1 MLQVK
6 NIKKEYVTGDL
17 VQTALDDVSLN
28 FRDNEF
34 VAILGPS
41 GSGKTTLLNIIGGLD
56 RYDSGDLVI
65 NEISTKKYKDRDW
78 DAYRNH
84 TIGFV
89 FQSYNLIPH
98 QSVLSNVELALTISG
113 ISKSERRQKAID
125 ALDKVGL
132 KDHKHKRPNQLSG
145 GQMQRV
151 AIARALVNDPDIL
164 LADEPTGAL
173 DSDTSVQVMDMLKEV
188 AKDRLVIMVTHN
200 PELAEE
206 YATRIVKL
214 KDGRITSDSNPFNPE
229 KAEEKQPEHKKIG
242 KTSMSFLTSLSLSFN
257 NLRTKKGRTIL
268 TSFAGSIGII
278 GIALILSISN
288 GVNNYITDIQKDAMS
303 SYPITIDA
311 QSVDLSSL
319 MSSLGQDS
327 GDEVDHDTDAV
338 YSNGRRLESF
348 SSFTSSI
355 TENNLTKF
363 KQFLDDK
370 KNPINNY
377 IGENGIV
384 YTYSTKFSA
393 YSFDPDDVLVS
404 LDGSNLNDEI
414 AASVGV
420 DASQV
425 YGSAASG
432 ATGFSAL
439 SATMSSKM
447 NTNNLSQLL
456 SGNSGGMVSSAIQNN
471 YELVYGRYPNK
482 YDEAILVTNEN
493 NEISLITLYEMGMLP
508 SDDYKKLMR
517 KISNGEEVKIDTKKW
532 SYSDICKKEIMILPA
547 SDSYEKEKNGLYSKI
562 TDREE
567 LASIVKDKAI
577 HLKLTGVIRP
587 NKNSDTRIIKTNIG
601 YTKALTEYLI
611 EYAEKSEIVKAQMA
625 SKDRSVLNGMAF
637 EPKNRHEKVDDVIRY
652 FDDMGITEKSRML
665 KVMMAMFSGGEN
677 SFTSK
682 MSEMDE
688 TELAE
693 QFDKFLENAS
703 DQMLLKMY
711 DGYITPGNYEDNL
724 SAFGIASFDAPD
736 SISIYLDTFEDKD
749 KVSECIDKYN
759 SKVEEADKIV
769 YTDYIGLLLSS
780 ITTIVDVISY
790 VLIAFVAVSL
800 IVSSIMIGIIT
811 YISVLERTKEI
822 GILRAIGASKKNV
835 SQVFNAETF
844 IIGLLSG
851 IIGIVMTILI
861 IIPAN
866 EIIHYLA
873 ETNDI
878 NASLPVMHALILI
891 VLSVILT
898 LIGGLIP
905 AKKAAKQDPVKALR
919 TD

>member
-17 VQTALDDVSLN
+17 IQTALDDVSLS

-56 RYDSGDLVI
+56 RYDSGDLII
-65 NEISTKKYKDRDW
+65 NDISTKKYKDRDW

-98 QSVLSNVELALTISG
+98 QSVLANVELALTISG
-113 ISKSERRQKAID
+113 ISKSERRQRAID
-125 ALDKVGL
+125 ALEKVGL

-206 YATRIVKL
+206 YSTRIVRL
-214 KDGRITSDSNPFNPE
+214 KDGKIISDSNPFTPE
-229 KAEEKQPEHKKIG
+229 KSEEKEPEHKKMG

-288 GVNNYITDIQKDAMS
+288 GVNNYIADIQKDAMS

-311 QSVDLSSL
+311 QSIDLSSL
-319 MSSLGQDS
+319 MSSMSQEN
-327 GDEVDHDTDAV
+327 GDEIDHKTDAV
-338 YSNGRRLESF
+338 YSNGKRLESF
-348 SSFTSSI
+348 SDFTSSI

-363 KQFLDDK
+363 KKYLDNK
-370 KNPINNY
+370 KNTINKY

-384 YTYSTKFSA
+384 YSYSTKFSA

-404 LDGSNLNDEI
+404 LDGSTLNDEM
-414 AASVGV
+414 
-420 DASQV
+420 
-425 YGSAASG
+425 
-432 ATGFSAL
+432 AL

-447 NTNNLSQLL
+447 MKNNLSELL
-456 SGNSGGMVSSAIQNN
+456 AGNGGGMVSSAIQNN
-471 YELVYGRYPNK
+471 YELVYGKYPAA
-482 YDEAILVTNEN
+482 YDEAILVMNEN
-493 NEISLITLYEMGMLP
+493 NEISLITLYEMGLLP
-508 SDDYKKLMR
+508 SEDYKKMMR
-517 KISNGEEVKIDTKKW
+517 KISNGEKITIDTKRW
-532 SYSDICKKEIMILPA
+532 SYSDICKKEILILPA
-547 SDSYEKEKNGLYSKI
+547 SDTYEKGKNGLYSKI

-567 LASIVKDKAI
+567 LSDVVKDKAI

-587 NKNSDTRIIKTNIG
+587 KKNNDVNIIKTNIG

-611 EYAEKSEIVKAQMA
+611 EYAENSDIVKAQMA
-625 SKDRSVLNGMAF
+625 SEDRSVLNGMAF
-637 EPKNRHEKVDDVIRY
+637 EPKNRHDKIDDVLSY
-652 FDDMGITEKSRML
+652 FNDMGISEKAKML
-665 KVMMAMFSGGEN
+665 KSMMAMFSSSGISAAG
-677 SFTSK
+677 K
-682 MSEMDE
+682 MGDMDE
-688 TELAE
+688 TELA
-693 QFDKFLENAS
+693 QTFDKFLENAS

-711 DGYITPGNYEDNL
+711 DGYISPGNYEDNL

-736 SISIYLDTFEDKD
+736 SISIYVDTFEDKD
-749 KVSECIDKYN
+749 KVSECIEKYN
-759 SKVEEADKIV
+759 SKVDEADKIV

-822 GILRAIGASKKNV
+822 GILRAIGASKKNI

-851 IIGIVMTILI
+851 IIGIVMTVLI

-866 EIIHYLA
+866 EIIHRLA
-873 ETNDI
+873 ETNNI
-878 NASLPVMHALILI
+878 NASLPVMQGFILI
-891 VLSVILT
+891 VLSIVLT
-898 LIGGLIP
+898 LVGGFIP

-919 TD
+919 TE

>member
-17 VQTALDDVSLN
+17 IQTALDDVSLS

-56 RYDSGDLVI
+56 RYDSGDLII
-65 NEISTKKYKDRDW
+65 NDISTKKYKDRDW

-98 QSVLSNVELALTISG
+98 QSVLANVELALTISG
-113 ISKSERRQKAID
+113 ISKSERRQRAID
-125 ALDKVGL
+125 ALEKVGL

-206 YATRIVKL
+206 YSTRIVKL
-214 KDGRITSDSNPFNPE
+214 KDGKIISDSNPFTPE
-229 KAEEKQPEHKKIG
+229 KSEEKEPEHKKMR

-288 GVNNYITDIQKDAMS
+288 GVNNYIADIQKDAMS

-311 QSVDLSSL
+311 QSIDLSSL
-319 MSSLGQDS
+319 MSSMSQDN
-327 GDEVDHDTDAV
+327 GDEIDHKTDAV
-338 YSNGRRLESF
+338 YSNGKRLESF
-348 SSFTSSI
+348 SDFTSSI

-363 KQFLDDK
+363 KKYLDNK
-370 KNPINNY
+370 KNAINKY

-384 YTYSTKFSA
+384 YSYSTKFSA

-404 LDGSNLNDEI
+404 LDGSTLNDEM

-425 YGSAASG
+425 YGASASG

-447 NTNNLSQLL
+447 MKNNLSELL
-456 SGNSGGMVSSAIQNN
+456 AGNGGGMVSSAIQNN
-471 YELVYGRYPNK
+471 YELVYGKYPAA
-482 YDEAILVTNEN
+482 YDEAILVMNEN
-493 NEISLITLYEMGMLP
+493 NEISLITLYEMGLLP
-508 SDDYKKLMR
+508 SEDYKKMMR
-517 KISNGEEVKIDTKKW
+517 KISNGEKITIDTKRW
-532 SYSDICKKEIMILPA
+532 SYSDICKKEILILPA
-547 SDSYEKEKNGLYSKI
+547 SDTYEKGKNGLYSKI

-567 LASIVKDKAI
+567 LSDVVKDKAI

-587 NKNSDTRIIKTNIG
+587 KKNTDVKIIKTNIG

-611 EYAEKSEIVKAQMA
+611 EYAENSDIVKAQMA
-625 SKDRSVLNGMAF
+625 SEDRSVLNGMAF
-637 EPKNRHEKVDDVIRY
+637 EPKNRHDKIDDVLSY
-652 FDDMGITEKSRML
+652 FNDMGISEKAKML
-665 KVMMAMFSGGEN
+665 KSMMAMFSSSGISAAG
-677 SFTSK
+677 K
-682 MSEMDE
+682 MGNMDE
-688 TELAE
+688 TELA
-693 QFDKFLENAS
+693 QTFDKFLENAS

-711 DGYITPGNYEDNL
+711 DGYISPGNYEDNL

-736 SISIYLDTFEDKD
+736 SISIYVDTFEDKD

-759 SKVEEADKIV
+759 SKVDEADKIV

-822 GILRAIGASKKNV
+822 GILRAIGASKKNI

-851 IIGIVMTILI
+851 IIGIVITVLI

-866 EIIHYLA
+866 EIIHQLA

-878 NASLPVMHALILI
+878 NASLPVMQGLILI
-891 VLSVILT
+891 VLSIVLT
-898 LIGGLIP
+898 LVGGFIP

-919 TD
+919 TE

>member
-17 VQTALDDVSLN
+17 IQTALDDVSLS

-56 RYDSGDLVI
+56 RYDSGDLII
-65 NEISTKKYKDRDW
+65 NDISTKKYKDRDW

-98 QSVLSNVELALTISG
+98 QSVLANVELALTISG
-113 ISKSERRQKAID
+113 ISKSERRQRAID
-125 ALDKVGL
+125 ALEKVGL

-206 YATRIVKL
+206 YSTRIVKL
-214 KDGRITSDSNPFNPE
+214 KDGKIISDSNPFTPE
-229 KAEEKQPEHKKIG
+229 KSEEKEPEHKKMG

-288 GVNNYITDIQKDAMS
+288 GVNNYIADIQKDAMS

-311 QSVDLSSL
+311 QSIDLSSL
-319 MSSLGQDS
+319 MSSMSQDN
-327 GDEVDHDTDAV
+327 GDEIDHKTDAV
-338 YSNGRRLESF
+338 YSNGKRLESF
-348 SSFTSSI
+348 SDFTSSI

-363 KQFLDDK
+363 KKYLDNK
-370 KNPINNY
+370 KNAINKY

-384 YTYSTKFSA
+384 YSYSTKFSA

-404 LDGSNLNDEI
+404 LDGSTLNDEM

-425 YGSAASG
+425 YGASASG

-447 NTNNLSQLL
+447 MKNNLSELL
-456 SGNSGGMVSSAIQNN
+456 AGNGGGMVSSAIQNN
-471 YELVYGRYPNK
+471 YELVYGKYPAA
-482 YDEAILVTNEN
+482 YDEAILVMNEN
-493 NEISLITLYEMGMLP
+493 NEISLITLYEMGLLP
-508 SDDYKKLMR
+508 SEDYKKMMR
-517 KISNGEEVKIDTKKW
+517 KISNGEKITIDTKRW
-532 SYSDICKKEIMILPA
+532 SYSDICKKEILILPA
-547 SDSYEKEKNGLYSKI
+547 SDTYEKGKNGLYSKI

-567 LASIVKDKAI
+567 LSDVVKDKAI

-587 NKNSDTRIIKTNIG
+587 KKNTDVNIIKTNIG

-611 EYAEKSEIVKAQMA
+611 EYAENSDIVKAQMA
-625 SKDRSVLNGMAF
+625 SEDRSVLNGMAF
-637 EPKNRHEKVDDVIRY
+637 EPKNRHDKIDDVLSY
-652 FDDMGITEKSRML
+652 FNDMGISEKAKML
-665 KVMMAMFSGGEN
+665 KSMMAMFSSSGISAAG
-677 SFTSK
+677 K
-682 MSEMDE
+682 MGNMDE
-688 TELAE
+688 TELA
-693 QFDKFLENAS
+693 QTFDKFLENAS

-711 DGYITPGNYEDNL
+711 DGYISPGNYEDNL

-736 SISIYLDTFEDKD
+736 SISIYVDTFEDKD
-749 KVSECIDKYN
+749 KVSECIEKYN
-759 SKVEEADKIV
+759 SKVDEADKIV

-822 GILRAIGASKKNV
+822 GILRAIGASKKNI

-851 IIGIVMTILI
+851 IIGIVITVLI

-866 EIIHYLA
+866 EIIHQLA

-878 NASLPVMHALILI
+878 NASLPAMQGLILI
-891 VLSVILT
+891 VLSIVLT
-898 LIGGLIP
+898 LVGGFIP

-919 TD
+919 TE